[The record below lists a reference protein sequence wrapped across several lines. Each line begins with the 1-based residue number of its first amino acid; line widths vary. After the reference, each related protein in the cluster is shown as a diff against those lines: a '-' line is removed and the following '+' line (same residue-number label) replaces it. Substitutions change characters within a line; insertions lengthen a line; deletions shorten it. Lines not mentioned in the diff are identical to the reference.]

1 MLSFTQARP
10 YNKSLPQS
18 CFLQFLLESTVAF
31 GTFHRSNRGPL
42 LSPRISSIFTRER
55 RDLDLHLR
63 KALIADILF

>member
-1 MLSFTQARP
+1 MLSLTQARP

-18 CFLQFLLESTVAF
+18 CFLLESTVAF

-42 LSPRISSIFTRER
+42 LLSRTSSIFTRER

-63 KALIADILF
+63 KARIADILF